1 MNAQP
6 LKPSLKHL
14 LLLAALAAMAVP
26 SLGIAADTPRDSD
39 GVPQVNLHGRIVET
53 QPASVVSGIK
63 LEAQRQRL
71 VAVDGKEMPLLEFIK
86 TYCQGKRSNATCGRA
101 LAIRRIDNIS
111 GPTEG
116 LPKGL

>member
-6 LKPSLKHL
+6 TKPSLRL
-14 LLLAALAAMAVP
+14 LLLLSAMAVP
-26 SLGIAADTPRDSD
+26 SHGFAADTPRDSD

-53 QPASVVSGIK
+53 QPASVVSGMK
-63 LEAQRQRL
+63 LDAQRQRR
-71 VAVDGKEMPLLEFIK
+71 VAVDGKEMPLLEFIQ

-111 GPTEG
+111 GPTEV